1 MNNDKIGTRL
11 SRKLV
16 CPENANFRF
25 MFCDIAE
32 CCSVTLHAHGE
43 RTEMYQNGR

>member
-1 MNNDKIGTRL
+1 MTKQE
-11 SRKLV
+11 LV
-16 CPENANFRF
+16 CPENAIFRF

-43 RTEMYQNGR
+43 RRGDGDVSKWSLN